1 MINMIPPARNYSF
14 YSGFKNRRTRHKL
27 EEINLPAITRYN
39 EQSTENI
46 RFQKTN
52 IRSLSPSLPVS
63 TQIFIRAQFI
73 DTGDDASPAA
83 TGTHVAHGPVTGRP
97 FVAREAAQPE
107 QATITA

>member
-39 EQSTENI
+39 EQSTGNI

-52 IRSLSPSLPVS
+52 IRSLSLSLPVS

-83 TGTHVAHGPVTGRP
+83 AGTHVAHGPVTGRP

-107 QATITA
+107 QAAITA